1 HTVASAQFL
10 AADAGRMPKA
20 IVVGLP
26 VEDPADRQADFVPPV
41 AGGSADTF
49 TAFLR
54 DELIPWVEARHRTRP
69 FRVLIG
75 HSLSGLFATY
85 LLNSQPEL
93 FSGYIAIDPSLH
105 VPLPS
110 GEAYVTETDDL
121 FERTPGLAASWYMT
135 LSNVHALML
144 SAVRRLD
151 ETLESAETSDQF
163 RWAWK
168 HMPTETHMSVPARS
182 VYDGLEW
189 IFSGFDP
196 SHFLEELRADG
207 AAVLPRIDE
216 QYRRLSRRMGWE
228 VPPDDGKIA
237 EMAAQ
242 LGTLEGK
249 VDDAL
254 EITRVLVDRSPGDW
268 EVQGYRGLVLLL
280 VCDVDAA
287 RMHREASLELAR
299 ESLGP
304 ESLMVLALIQAAEGF
319 ENRVQRE
326 CVEPGRF

>member
-1 HTVASAQFL
+1 MNALKLELDRTLGCFALLLILATPTGAQETESPLTWATEHTISSTVLNEDRPVFLALPEGYDPEAAYPVIYVLDAQWHFLHTVASARFL

-26 VEDPADRQADFVPPV
+26 VEDPADRRADFVPPV

-85 LLNSQPEL
+85 LLNSQPDL
-93 FSGYIAIDPSLH
+93 VSGYIAIDPSLH
-105 VPLPS
+105 MPLPS
-110 GEAYVTETDDL
+110 GEAYVTETDEL
-121 FERTPGLAASWYMT
+121 SQRTPGLAASWYMT
-135 LSNVHALML
+135 LAGHSVAAQV
-144 SAVRRLD
+144 SAVRHIVD
-151 ETLESAETSDQF
+151 TFESAETSDQF

-168 HMPTETHMSVPARS
+168 HMLTETHMSVPARS

-196 SHFLEELRADG
+196 SHFLKEIRADG

-216 QYRRLSRRMGWE
+216 QYRRLSRRMG
-228 VPPDDGKIA
+228 
-237 EMAAQ
+237 
-242 LGTLEGK
+242 
-249 VDDAL
+249 
-254 EITRVLVDRSPGDW
+254 
-268 EVQGYRGLVLLL
+268 
-280 VCDVDAA
+280 
-287 RMHREASLELAR
+287 
-299 ESLGP
+299 
-304 ESLMVLALIQAAEGF
+304 
-319 ENRVQRE
+319 
-326 CVEPGRF
+326 